1 MATQAAKTQAA
12 KTQAAKTMVRG
23 ACPHD
28 CPDTCAMLVT
38 VDNGRAVA
46 VRGDPEHP
54 FTRGGLCVK
63 VNDYTERVYSP
74 DRVLH
79 PLRRVGPKG
88 SGKFERIGWDSAL
101 DEIANRF
108 RAIIDEHGAQAILPY
123 SYLGTEG
130 LLNGLNV
137 GDAFFN
143 RLGASISERTFC
155 ASGAITGYI
164 MTIGPTPGTDPE
176 SLVHSR
182 YIIIW
187 ACNVIS
193 TNLHLWP
200 IIAEARRRG
209 AKVVVIDP
217 MRNRTAEE
225 ADWHLPIRPGTDGAL
240 ALGMINVI
248 INENLTDNDYV
259 EKYTVGYSELKRRA
273 EEYPPEL
280 VSNITGIAAADIV
293 QLAREYASAQPAAIR
308 FGVGIERQPGG
319 GQCVRA
325 ISCLPALV
333 GAWRKPGGGLVFM
346 PNFAFPIKYNVLMRP
361 DFIRPGTRHINQ
373 YHLGA
378 ALNGELGLAPPLKA
392 LFVYN
397 SNPLVVAPDQDRI
410 VAGLEREDL
419 FTVVS
424 EQFITDT
431 ADFADIVLPAT
442 TQLEQLD
449 LMFSWGHL
457 YLTLNMPAIAP
468 LGEAVPNTEL
478 FRRLAARMGF
488 DDPCFKRTD
497 EDTLL
502 EITDWNS
509 PALSGVDLDLLKR
522 DGYARLKIGTPD
534 TFAPHAEG
542 KFPTASGKTEFVS
555 SMAAR
560 GNFVLPLFRQ
570 GSSQFEPDL
579 FASDRFESDQ
589 SEPAGVVD
597 PLPTYIA
604 RWESAETNPALAS
617 RYPLSII
624 SPKSHA
630 FLNSCYA
637 NLPRQRRIAGEP
649 GVTIHPEDA
658 AKRGIAEAQ
667 AVRVFND
674 RGSFEAL
681 AHLSDAIRPGVV
693 VAPLGHW
700 RKFSRSHST
709 VNAANSSVLAD
720 LGNAPTFS
728 DNLVEVEAAE

>member
-1 MATQAAKTQAA
+1 MPRTEAAKTDSP
-12 KTQAAKTMVRG
+12 KTIVRG

-38 VDNGRAVA
+38 VEDGRAIA

-54 FTRGGLCVK
+54 FTRGALCVK
-63 VNDYTERVYSP
+63 VNDYIERVYSP

-79 PLRRVGPKG
+79 PLRRAGAKG
-88 SGKFERIGWDSAL
+88 SGKFERISWDAAL
-101 DEIANRF
+101 DEIAGRY
-108 RAIIDEHGAQAILPY
+108 RAIIAEHGAQAILPY

-155 ASGAITGYI
+155 ASGAITGYM
-164 MTIGPTPGTDPE
+164 MTVGPTPGTDPE

-217 MRNRTAEE
+217 VRNRTAQE
-225 ADWHLPIRPGTDGAL
+225 ADWHIPIRPGTDGAL
-240 ALGMINVI
+240 ALGLINVI
-248 INENLTDNDYV
+248 INENLIDSDYV
-259 EKYTVGYSELKRRA
+259 EKYTVGYPELKERA
-273 EEYPPEL
+273 QEYPPER
-280 VSNITGIAAADIV
+280 VSNIIGIPAADIV
-293 QLAREYASAQPAAIR
+293 KLAREYARTQPSAIR

-346 PNFAFPIKYNVLMRP
+346 PNFAFPIKYDVLMRP
-361 DFIRPGTRHINQ
+361 DFIQPGTRHINQ

-378 ALNGELGLAPPLKA
+378 ALTGKLGLAPPLKA

-397 SNPLVVAPDQDRI
+397 SNPVVVAPDQDRM
-410 VAGLEREDL
+410 VAGLKREDL

-442 TQLEQLD
+442 TQLEQFD

-488 DDPCFKRTD
+488 DDACFKRTD
-497 EDTLL
+497 EETVLA
-502 EITDWNS
+502 ITNWKA
-509 PALSGVDLDLLKR
+509 PALAGVDLDLLKR
-522 DGYARLKIGTPD
+522 EGYVRLKIGTPD
-534 TFAPHAEG
+534 AFAPHAEG
-542 KFPTASGKTEFVS
+542 NFPTASGKTEFVS

-570 GSSQFEPDL
+570 GSTD
-579 FASDRFESDQ
+579 
-589 SEPAGVVD
+589 SEPGRAVD
-597 PLPTYIA
+597 PLPSFMA
-604 RWESAETNPALAS
+604 PRESAQANPALAA
-617 RYPLSII
+617 RYPLNII

-637 NLPRQRRIAGEP
+637 NLPHQRRIAGEP

-658 AKRGIAEAQ
+658 AQRGIGEARV
-667 AVRVFND
+667 VRVFND

-681 AHLSDAIRPGVV
+681 AHLSDAVRQGVV
-693 VAPLGHW
+693 VAPLGYW
-700 RKFSRSHST
+700 RKFSRSNST
-709 VNAANSSVLAD
+709 VSAVNSSLLAD

-728 DNLVEVEAAE
+728 DNLVEVEAAG

>member
-1 MATQAAKTQAA
+1 MPRTEAAKTDSP
-12 KTQAAKTMVRG
+12 KTIVRG

-38 VDNGRAVA
+38 VEDGRATA

-54 FTRGGLCVK
+54 FTRGALCVK
-63 VNDYTERVYSP
+63 VNDYVERVYSP

-79 PLRRVGPKG
+79 PLRRAGRKG
-88 SGKFERIGWDSAL
+88 SGKFERISWDAAL
-101 DEIANRF
+101 DEIARRY
-108 RAIIDEHGAQAILPY
+108 RAIIAEHGAQAILPY

-155 ASGAITGYI
+155 ASGAITGYM
-164 MTIGPTPGTDPE
+164 MTVGPTPGTDPE

-217 MRNRTAEE
+217 MRNRTAQQ
-225 ADWHLPIRPGTDGAL
+225 ADWHIPIRPGTDGAL
-240 ALGMINVI
+240 ALGMINVV
-248 INENLTDNDYV
+248 INENLTDSDYV
-259 EKYTVGYSELKRRA
+259 EKYTVGYPELKERA
-273 EEYPPEL
+273 REYPPER
-280 VSNITGIAAADIV
+280 VSSITGIPAADIV
-293 QLAREYASAQPAAIR
+293 RLAREYARTQPAAIR
-308 FGVGIERQPGG
+308 FGVGIERQAGG

-346 PNFAFPIKYNVLMRP
+346 PNFAFPIKYDVLMRP

-378 ALNGELGLAPPLKA
+378 ALTGGLGLAPPLKA

-457 YLTLNMPAIAP
+457 YLTLNLPAIAP

-488 DDPCFKRTD
+488 EDACFKRTD
-497 EDTLL
+497 EETVLA
-502 EITDWNS
+502 ITNWQA
-509 PALSGVDLDLLKR
+509 PALRGVDLDMLKR
-522 DGYARLKIGTPD
+522 DGYARLKVGTPD

-542 KFPTASGKTEFVS
+542 NFPTASGKTEFVS

-570 GSSQFEPDL
+570 GSMESQPGQH
-579 FASDRFESDQ
+579 S
-589 SEPAGVVD
+589 VD
-597 PLPTYIA
+597 PVPSFIA
-604 RWESAETNPALAS
+604 PRESAQANPALAA
-617 RYPLSII
+617 RYPLNII

-637 NLPRQRRIAGEP
+637 NLPHQRRIAGDP
-649 GVTIHPEDA
+649 AVTIHPADA
-658 AKRGIAEAQ
+658 AQRGIAESRV
-667 AVRVFND
+667 VRVFND

-681 AHLSDAIRPGVV
+681 AHLSDAVRQGVV
-693 VAPLGHW
+693 VAPLGYW
-700 RKFSRSHST
+700 RKFSKSSRSNGT
-709 VNAANSSVLAD
+709 VNAVNSSVLAD

-728 DNLVEVEAAE
+728 DNLVEVEVASQPAAQAAARD

>member
-1 MATQAAKTQAA
+1 MPLTETAKTI
-12 KTQAAKTMVRG
+12 VRG

-38 VDNGRAVA
+38 VENGRATA

-54 FTRGGLCVK
+54 FTRGALCVK
-63 VNDYTERVYSP
+63 VNDYIDRVYSP

-79 PLRRVGPKG
+79 PLRRIGRKG
-88 SGKFERIGWDSAL
+88 SGKFERISWDAAL
-101 DEIANRF
+101 DEIRD
-108 RAIIDEHGAQAILPY
+108 RYQAIIAEYGAQAILPY

-155 ASGAITGYI
+155 ASGAITGYM
-164 MTIGPTPGTDPE
+164 MTVGPTPGTDPE

-182 YIIIW
+182 YIVIW

-217 MRNRTAEE
+217 MRNRTARQ
-225 ADWHLPIRPGTDGAL
+225 ADWHIPIRPGTDGAL

-248 INENLTDNDYV
+248 INDGLTDSDYV
-259 EKYTVGYSELKRRA
+259 EKYTVGYAELKERA
-273 EEYPPEL
+273 QEYPPEL
-280 VSNITGIAAADIV
+280 VSTITGISAGDIV
-293 QLAREYASAQPAAIR
+293 KLAREYARSQPAAIR
-308 FGVGIERQPGG
+308 FGVGIERQAGG

-346 PNFAFPIKYNVLMRP
+346 PNFAFPIKFDVLMRP
-361 DFIRPGTRHINQ
+361 DFIRPGTRHVNQ

-378 ALNGELGLAPPLKA
+378 ALTGGLGLEPPVKA

-397 SNPLVVAPDQDRI
+397 SNPIVVAPDQDRM

-442 TQLEQLD
+442 TQLEQFD

-457 YLTLNMPAIAP
+457 YLTLNMPAIPP

-488 DDPCFKRTD
+488 DDACFKRTD
-497 EDTLL
+497 EETMLA
-502 EITDWNS
+502 ITDWRA
-509 PALSGVDLDLLKR
+509 PALSGISLDLLKR
-522 DGYARLKIGTPD
+522 EGYARLRVGTPD
-534 TFAPHAEG
+534 TSAPHAEG
-542 KFPTASGKTEFVS
+542 NFPTPSGKTEFVS

-570 GSSQFEPDL
+570 GSKRSE
-579 FASDRFESDQ
+579 ASH
-589 SEPAGVVD
+589 AVD
-597 PLPTYIA
+597 PLPSFIA
-604 RWESAETNPALAS
+604 PRESAQANPALAR
-617 RYPLSII
+617 RYPLNII

-637 NLPRQRRIAGEP
+637 NLPHQRRIAGEP
-649 GVTIHPEDA
+649 AVTIHPADA
-658 AKRGIAEAQ
+658 AQRGIGEARV
-667 AVRVFND
+667 VRVFND
-674 RGSFEAL
+674 RGSFKAL
-681 AHLSDAIRPGVV
+681 AHLSDAVRQGVV
-693 VAPLGHW
+693 VAPLGYW
-700 RKFSRSHST
+700 RKFSRSNST
-709 VNAANSSVLAD
+709 VSAVNPCALAD

-728 DNLVEVEAAE
+728 DNLVEVEAAG

>member
-1 MATQAAKTQAA
+1 MMPRTQAAKTI
-12 KTQAAKTMVRG
+12 VRG

-38 VDNGRAVA
+38 VEDGRATE
-46 VRGDPEHP
+46 VRGDREHP
-54 FTRGGLCVK
+54 FTRGALCVK
-63 VNDYTERVYSP
+63 VNDYVERVYSP

-88 SGKFERIGWDSAL
+88 SGKFERIDWDAAL
-101 DEIANRF
+101 DEIASRF
-108 RAIIDEHGAQAILPY
+108 KAIIAEHGAQAILPY

-155 ASGAITGYI
+155 ASGAATGYI
-164 MTIGPTPGTDPE
+164 MTVGPTPGTD
-176 SLVHSR
+176 
-182 YIIIW
+182 
-187 ACNVIS
+187 
-193 TNLHLWP
+193 
-200 IIAEARRRG
+200 
-209 AKVVVIDP
+209 
-217 MRNRTAEE
+217 NRTAEE
-225 ADWHLPIRPGTDGAL
+225 ADWHIPIRPGTDGAL
-240 ALGMINVI
+240 ALGMINVV
-248 INENLTDNDYV
+248 INDNLIDREYV
-259 EKYTVGYSELKRRA
+259 EKYTIGYPELEQRA
-273 EEYPPEL
+273 QEYPPER
-280 VSNITGIAAADIV
+280 VSDITGIPVADIV
-293 QLAREYASAQPAAIR
+293 KLAREYALTQPSAIR
-308 FGVGIERQPGG
+308 FGVGIERQAGG

-346 PNFAFPIKYNVLMRP
+346 PNFAFPVKYEVLMRP

-378 ALNGELGLAPPLKA
+378 ALSGELGLAPELKA

-397 SNPLVVAPDQDRI
+397 SNPVVVAPDQDRI
-410 VAGLEREDL
+410 VAGLSRDDL

-424 EQFITDT
+424 EQFMTDT

-442 TQLEQLD
+442 TQLEQFD

-468 LGEAVPNTEL
+468 QGEAVPNTEL

-488 DDPCFKRTD
+488 DDSCFKRTD
-497 EDTLL
+497 EETVPELV
-502 EITDWNS
+502 DWAA
-509 PALSGVDLDLLKR
+509 PAMSGVDLDVLKR

-570 GSSQFEPDL
+570 GSTQFEPGS
-579 FASDRFESDQ
+579 A
-589 SEPAGVVD
+589 VD
-597 PLPTYIA
+597 PLPSYIA
-604 RWESAETNPALAS
+604 PRESAQTNPALAA
-617 RYPLSII
+617 RYPLNII

-649 GVTIHPEDA
+649 GVTLHPEDA
-658 AKRGIAEAQ
+658 AKRGIVEARV
-667 AVRVFND
+667 VRVFND
-674 RGSFEAL
+674 RGSFKAL
-681 AHLSDAIRPGVV
+681 AHVSDAVRPGVV
-693 VAPLGHW
+693 VAPLGYW
-700 RKFSRSHST
+700 RKFSRSRST

-728 DNLVEVEAAE
+728 DNLVEIEAADNTQR

>member
-12 KTQAAKTMVRG
+12 KTIVRG

-74 DRVLH
+74 ERVLY
-79 PLRRVGPKG
+79 PLRRIGPKG

-164 MTIGPTPGTDPE
+164 MTVGPTPGTDPE

-280 VSNITGIAAADIV
+280 VSNITGIPAADIV

-502 EITDWNS
+502 EITDWSS

-570 GSSQFEPDL
+570 GSSQFESDG

-604 RWESAETNPALAS
+604 RRESAETNPALAS

-681 AHLSDAIRPGVV
+681 AHLSDAVRPGVL

-700 RKFSRSHST
+700 RKFSRSNST

>member
-12 KTQAAKTMVRG
+12 KTQAAKTIVRG

-38 VDNGRAVA
+38 VEHGRAVA

-164 MTIGPTPGTDPE
+164 MTVGPTPGTDPE

-248 INENLTDNDYV
+248 INENLADNDYV

-280 VSNITGIAAADIV
+280 VSNITGIPAADIV

-502 EITDWNS
+502 EITDWSS

-570 GSSQFEPDL
+570 GSSQFEPDG

-604 RWESAETNPALAS
+604 RRESAETNPALAS

-681 AHLSDAIRPGVV
+681 AHLSDAVRPGVL

-700 RKFSRSHST
+700 RKFSRSNST

>member
-1 MATQAAKTQAA
+1 MPRTHAAARTDSVKTI
-12 KTQAAKTMVRG
+12 VRG

-38 VDNGRAVA
+38 VVDGRALE

-54 FTRGGLCVK
+54 FTRGALCVK
-63 VNDYTERVYSP
+63 VNDYVERVYSP
-74 DRVLH
+74 ERVLY

-88 SGKFERIGWDSAL
+88 SGNFERIGWDAAL
-101 DEIANRF
+101 EEIASRF
-108 RAIIDEHGAQAILPY
+108 KAIIAEHGPQAILPY

-155 ASGAITGYI
+155 ASGAITGYM
-164 MTIGPTPGTDPE
+164 MTVGPTPGTDPE

-182 YIIIW
+182 YIVIW

-217 MRNRTAEE
+217 MRNRTAQE
-225 ADWHLPIRPGTDGAL
+225 ADWHIPIRPGTDGAL

-248 INENLTDNDYV
+248 VNDNLTDNDYI
-259 EKYTVGYSELKRRA
+259 EKYTVGYPELKQRA
-273 EEYPPEL
+273 QEYPPER
-280 VSNITGIAAADIV
+280 VSSITGIPAADIV
-293 QLAREYASAQPAAIR
+293 QLAREYARAQPAAIR

-346 PNFAFPIKYNVLMRP
+346 PNFAFPVKYEVLMRP

-373 YHLGA
+373 YHLGM
-378 ALNGELGLAPPLKA
+378 ALNGGLGLAPPLKA

-410 VAGLEREDL
+410 VAGLSREDL

-424 EQFITDT
+424 EQFVTDT
-431 ADFADIVLPAT
+431 AEFADIVLPAT
-442 TQLEQLD
+442 TQLEQFD

-468 LGEAVPNTEL
+468 LGEAVPNTEM

-488 DDPCFKRTD
+488 DEACFKRSD
-497 EDTLL
+497 EETVLA
-502 EITDWNS
+502 IIDWAA
-509 PALSGVDLDLLKR
+509 PALSGVDLGVLKR
-522 DGYARLKIGTPD
+522 DGYVRLKVGTPD
-534 TFAPHAEG
+534 SFAPHAEG
-542 KFPTASGKTEFVS
+542 GFPTASGKTEFVS

-560 GNFVLPLFRQ
+560 GNFV
-570 GSSQFEPDL
+570 
-579 FASDRFESDQ
+579 
-589 SEPAGVVD
+589 
-597 PLPTYIA
+597 
-604 RWESAETNPALAS
+604 
-617 RYPLSII
+617 
-624 SPKSHA
+624 
-630 FLNSCYA
+630 
-637 NLPRQRRIAGEP
+637 
-649 GVTIHPEDA
+649 
-658 AKRGIAEAQ
+658 
-667 AVRVFND
+667 
-674 RGSFEAL
+674 
-681 AHLSDAIRPGVV
+681 
-693 VAPLGHW
+693 
-700 RKFSRSHST
+700 
-709 VNAANSSVLAD
+709 
-720 LGNAPTFS
+720 
-728 DNLVEVEAAE
+728 

>member
-12 KTQAAKTMVRG
+12 KTIVRG

-74 DRVLH
+74 ERVLY
-79 PLRRVGPKG
+79 PLRRIGPKG
-88 SGKFERIGWDSAL
+88 SGKFERIGWDAAL

-164 MTIGPTPGTDPE
+164 MTVGPTPGTDPE

-248 INENLTDNDYV
+248 INENLIDNDYV
-259 EKYTVGYSELKRRA
+259 EKYTVGYSELKKRA

-280 VSNITGIAAADIV
+280 VSSITGLPAADIV

-373 YHLGA
+373 YRLGA

-410 VAGLEREDL
+410 VTGLEREDL

-457 YLTLNMPAIAP
+457 YLTLNMPAITP

-488 DDPCFKRTD
+488 DDPCFKRSD

-502 EITDWNS
+502 EITDWSS

-570 GSSQFEPDL
+570 GSTQFEPDG
-579 FASDRFESDQ
+579 FVSDRFESDQ
-589 SEPAGVVD
+589 SEPAGIVD

-604 RWESAETNPALAS
+604 RRESAETNPALAS

-681 AHLSDAIRPGVV
+681 AHLSDAVRPGVL

-700 RKFSRSHST
+700 RKFSRSNST

>member
-1 MATQAAKTQAA
+1 MSRNEAATTDSTQ
-12 KTQAAKTMVRG
+12 TIIRG

-38 VDNGRAVA
+38 VKDGRATE

-54 FTRGGLCVK
+54 FTRGALCVK
-63 VNDYTERVYSP
+63 VNDYVERVYSP
-74 DRVLH
+74 ERVLY

-88 SGKFERIGWDSAL
+88 GGKFERIGWDAAL
-101 DEIANRF
+101 DEIASRY
-108 RAIIDEHGAQAILPY
+108 RAIIAEHGAQAILPY

-143 RLGASISERTFC
+143 RLGSSISERTFC
-155 ASGAITGYI
+155 ASGAITGYM
-164 MTIGPTPGTDPE
+164 MTVGPTPGTDPE

-182 YIIIW
+182 YIVIW

-200 IIAEARRRG
+200 IIAEAKRRG

-217 MRNRTAEE
+217 IRNRTAAA
-225 ADWHLPIRPGTDGAL
+225 ADWHIPIRPGTDGAL
-240 ALGMINVI
+240 ALGLINVI
-248 INENLTDNDYV
+248 IGENLTDNDYI
-259 EKYTVGYSELKRRA
+259 EKYTVGYPELKERA
-273 EEYPPEL
+273 REFPPER
-280 VSNITGIAAADIV
+280 VSSITGIPAADIV
-293 QLAREYASAQPAAIR
+293 RLAREYASTQPAAIR
-308 FGVGIERQPGG
+308 FGVGIERQAGG

-346 PNFAFPIKYNVLMRP
+346 PNFAFPIKYDVLMRP

-373 YHLGA
+373 YQLGA
-378 ALNGELGLAPPLKA
+378 ALSGEMGLAPQIKA

-397 SNPLVVAPDQDRI
+397 SNPVVVAPDQDRM
-410 VAGLEREDL
+410 VAGLSREDL

-424 EQFITDT
+424 EHFITDT

-442 TQLEQLD
+442 TQLEQFD

-488 DDPCFKRTD
+488 EDACFKRTD
-497 EDTLL
+497 EETVLA
-502 EITDWNS
+502 ITDWKS
-509 PALSGVDLDLLKR
+509 PALSGIDLELLKR
-522 DGYARLKIGTPD
+522 DGYARLKVGTPES
-534 TFAPHAEG
+534 FAPHAQG

-570 GSSQFEPDL
+570 GSTQFEPG
-579 FASDRFESDQ
+579 A
-589 SEPAGVVD
+589 AAVD
-597 PLPTYIA
+597 PIPSYIPP
-604 RWESAETNPALAS
+604 RESAQTNPALAA
-617 RYPLSII
+617 RYPLNII

-637 NLPRQRRIAGEP
+637 NMPHQRRIAGEQ
-649 GVTIHPEDA
+649 GLTIHPADA
-658 AKRGIAEAQ
+658 ASRGIAEARV
-667 AVRVFND
+667 VRVFND
-674 RGSFEAL
+674 RGSFEAV
-681 AHLSDAIRPGVV
+681 AHLSDAVRLGVV
-693 VAPLGHW
+693 VAPLGFW
-700 RKFSRSHST
+700 RKFSRSNST
-709 VNAANSSVLAD
+709 VAAANSPVLAD

-728 DNLVEVEAAE
+728 DNLVEVEAVQ

>member
-12 KTQAAKTMVRG
+12 KTQAAKTIVRG

-38 VDNGRAVA
+38 VEHGRAVA

-88 SGKFERIGWDSAL
+88 SGKFERIGWDAAL

-108 RAIIDEHGAQAILPY
+108 RAIIGEHGAQAILPY

-164 MTIGPTPGTDPE
+164 MTVGPTPGTDPE

-280 VSNITGIAAADIV
+280 VSNITGIPAADIV

-502 EITDWNS
+502 EITDWSS

-570 GSSQFEPDL
+570 GSSQFESDG

-604 RWESAETNPALAS
+604 RRESAETNPALAS

-681 AHLSDAIRPGVV
+681 AHLSDAVRPGVL

-700 RKFSRSHST
+700 RKFSRSNST

>member
-1 MATQAAKTQAA
+1 MSRNEAATTDSTQ
-12 KTQAAKTMVRG
+12 TIIRG

-38 VDNGRAVA
+38 VKDGRATE
-46 VRGDPEHP
+46 VRGDPDHP
-54 FTRGGLCVK
+54 FTRGALCVK
-63 VNDYTERVYSP
+63 VNDYVERVYSP
-74 DRVLH
+74 ERVLY

-88 SGKFERIGWDSAL
+88 GGKFERIGWDAAL
-101 DEIANRF
+101 DEIASRY
-108 RAIIDEHGAQAILPY
+108 RAIIAEHGAQAILPY

-143 RLGASISERTFC
+143 RLGSSISERTFC
-155 ASGAITGYI
+155 ASGAITGYM
-164 MTIGPTPGTDPE
+164 MTVGPTPGTDPE

-182 YIIIW
+182 YIVIW

-200 IIAEARRRG
+200 IIAEAKRRG

-217 MRNRTAEE
+217 MRNRTAAA
-225 ADWHLPIRPGTDGAL
+225 ADWHIPIRPGTDGAL
-240 ALGMINVI
+240 ALGLINVI
-248 INENLTDNDYV
+248 IGENLTDNDYI
-259 EKYTVGYSELKRRA
+259 EKYTVGYPELKERA
-273 EEYPPEL
+273 REFPPER
-280 VSNITGIAAADIV
+280 VSSITGIPTADIV
-293 QLAREYASAQPAAIR
+293 RLAREYASTQPAAIR
-308 FGVGIERQPGG
+308 FGVGIERKAGG

-346 PNFAFPIKYNVLMRP
+346 PNFAFPIKYDVLMRP

-373 YHLGA
+373 YQLGA
-378 ALNGELGLAPPLKA
+378 ALSGEMGLAPPIKA

-397 SNPLVVAPDQDRI
+397 SNPVVVAPDQDRM
-410 VAGLEREDL
+410 VAGLSREDL

-424 EQFITDT
+424 EHFITDT

-442 TQLEQLD
+442 TQLEQFD

-488 DDPCFKRTD
+488 EDACFKRTD
-497 EDTLL
+497 EETVLA
-502 EITDWNS
+502 ITDWKS
-509 PALSGVDLDLLKR
+509 PALSGIDLELLKR
-522 DGYARLKIGTPD
+522 DGYARLKVGTPES
-534 TFAPHAEG
+534 FAPHAQG

-570 GSSQFEPDL
+570 GSTQFEPG
-579 FASDRFESDQ
+579 A
-589 SEPAGVVD
+589 AAVD
-597 PLPTYIA
+597 PIPSYIPP
-604 RWESAETNPALAS
+604 RESAQTNPALAA
-617 RYPLSII
+617 RYPLNII

-637 NLPRQRRIAGEP
+637 NIPHQRRIAGEQ
-649 GVTIHPEDA
+649 GLTIHPADA
-658 AKRGIAEAQ
+658 ASRGIAEARV
-667 AVRVFND
+667 VRVFND
-674 RGSFEAL
+674 RGSFEAV
-681 AHLSDAIRPGVV
+681 AHLSDAVRLGVV
-693 VAPLGHW
+693 VAPLGFW
-700 RKFSRSHST
+700 RKFSRSNST
-709 VNAANSSVLAD
+709 VAAANSPVLAD

-728 DNLVEVEAAE
+728 DNLVEVEAVQ

>member
-12 KTQAAKTMVRG
+12 KTIVRG

-74 DRVLH
+74 DRVLC
-79 PLRRVGPKG
+79 PLRRIGPKG
-88 SGKFERIGWDSAL
+88 SGKFERIGWDAAL

-108 RAIIDEHGAQAILPY
+108 RAIIDEHGSQAILPY

-164 MTIGPTPGTDPE
+164 MTVGPTPGTDPE

-248 INENLTDNDYV
+248 INENLIDNDYV

-280 VSNITGIAAADIV
+280 VSNITGIPAADIV

-378 ALNGELGLAPPLKA
+378 ALNGELGLTPSLKA

-397 SNPLVVAPDQDRI
+397 SNPLVVAPDQD
-410 VAGLEREDL
+410 
-419 FTVVS
+419 
-424 EQFITDT
+424 
-431 ADFADIVLPAT
+431 
-442 TQLEQLD
+442 
-449 LMFSWGHL
+449 
-457 YLTLNMPAIAP
+457 
-468 LGEAVPNTEL
+468 
-478 FRRLAARMGF
+478 
-488 DDPCFKRTD
+488 
-497 EDTLL
+497 
-502 EITDWNS
+502 
-509 PALSGVDLDLLKR
+509 
-522 DGYARLKIGTPD
+522 
-534 TFAPHAEG
+534 
-542 KFPTASGKTEFVS
+542 
-555 SMAAR
+555 
-560 GNFVLPLFRQ
+560 
-570 GSSQFEPDL
+570 
-579 FASDRFESDQ
+579 
-589 SEPAGVVD
+589 
-597 PLPTYIA
+597 
-604 RWESAETNPALAS
+604 
-617 RYPLSII
+617 
-624 SPKSHA
+624 
-630 FLNSCYA
+630 
-637 NLPRQRRIAGEP
+637 
-649 GVTIHPEDA
+649 
-658 AKRGIAEAQ
+658 
-667 AVRVFND
+667 
-674 RGSFEAL
+674 
-681 AHLSDAIRPGVV
+681 
-693 VAPLGHW
+693 
-700 RKFSRSHST
+700 
-709 VNAANSSVLAD
+709 
-720 LGNAPTFS
+720 
-728 DNLVEVEAAE
+728 